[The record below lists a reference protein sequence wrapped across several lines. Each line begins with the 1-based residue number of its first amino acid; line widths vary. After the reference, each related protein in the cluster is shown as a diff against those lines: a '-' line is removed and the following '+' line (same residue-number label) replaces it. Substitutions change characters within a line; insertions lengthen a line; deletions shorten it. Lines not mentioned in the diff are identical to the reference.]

1 MENAKEDQQKNLLIN
16 TTLSQKHIGDKVD
29 NMANEQNLKPFKK
42 GFDEKRNING
52 RPRKYVSNLKE
63 QGYKMAEVNDAI
75 QVLMS
80 MTVQE
85 LNEVASNPEA
95 TVLEMTVAKAMLK
108 SMKNGSL
115 YSLDTLLTRSFGKP
129 KETVDTNINGE
140 LKGKIE
146 VVVTSSAVPLANRE
160 TDVDVTK

>member
-1 MENAKEDQQKNLLIN
+1 MPNIE
-16 TTLSQKHIGDKVD
+16 
-29 NMANEQNLKPFKK
+29 NLKPFKK

-52 RPRKYVSNLKE
+52 RPRKYVSNLKD
-63 QGYKMAEVNDAI
+63 QGYKIAEVNDAI

-80 MTVQE
+80 MTVKE
-85 LNEVASNPEA
+85 LTEVVDNPEA
-95 TVLEMTVAKAMLK
+95 TVLEKTVAKAMLK

-115 YSLDTLLTRSFGKP
+115 YSLDTLLTRTFGKP
-129 KETVDTNINGE
+129 KETVDQNVNAE

-146 VVVTSSAVPLANRE
+146 VIVTSSSVPLANRE

>member
-1 MENAKEDQQKNLLIN
+1 MENVKEDQQKNLITN
-16 TTLSQKHIGDKVD
+16 TVLSQKHIEDKGG
-29 NMANEQNLKPFKK
+29 NMANLENLKPFKK

-52 RPRKYVSNLKE
+52 RPRKYVSNLKD
-63 QGYKMAEVNDAI
+63 QGYKIAEVNDAI

-80 MTVQE
+80 MTVKE
-85 LNEVASNPEA
+85 LTEVVDNTEA
-95 TVLEMTVAKAMLK
+95 TVLEKTVAKAMLK

-115 YSLDTLLTRSFGKP
+115 YSLDTLLTRTFGKP
-129 KETVDTNINGE
+129 KETVDQNVNAE

-146 VVVTSSAVPLANRE
+146 VVVTSSSVPLANRE

>member
-1 MENAKEDQQKNLLIN
+1 
-16 TTLSQKHIGDKVD
+16 
-29 NMANEQNLKPFKK
+29 MANLENLKPFKK

-52 RPRKYVSNLKE
+52 RPRKYVSNLKD
-63 QGYKMAEVNDAI
+63 QGYKIAEVNDAI

-80 MTVQE
+80 MTVKE
-85 LNEVASNPEA
+85 LTEVVDNTEA
-95 TVLEMTVAKAMLK
+95 TVLEKTVAKAMLK

-115 YSLDTLLTRSFGKP
+115 YSLDTLLTRTFGKP
-129 KETVDTNINGE
+129 KETVDQNVNAE

-146 VVVTSSAVPLANRE
+146 VVVTSSSIPLANRE

>member
-1 MENAKEDQQKNLLIN
+1 
-16 TTLSQKHIGDKVD
+16 
-29 NMANEQNLKPFKK
+29 MANEQNLKPFKK

-52 RPRKYVSNLKE
+52 RPRKYVSNLKD

-80 MTVQE
+80 MTMQE

-146 VVVTSSAVPLANRE
+146 VVVTSSAIPLANRE

>member
-1 MENAKEDQQKNLLIN
+1 LVKEKEDQRKNLLIN
-16 TTLSQKHIGDKVD
+16 ILLKKNFIGVKVD

-52 RPRKYVSNLKE
+52 RPRKYVSNLKD

-80 MTVQE
+80 MTQKE
-85 LNEVASNPEA
+85 LTEVSTNPDA
-95 TVLEMTVAKAMLK
+95 TVLEMTVSKAMLK

-140 LKGKIE
+140 LKAKIE
-146 VVVTSSAVPLANRE
+146 VVVTSSAVPLSNRE
-160 TDVDVTK
+160 TDVDVTR

>member
-1 MENAKEDQQKNLLIN
+1 LVKEKEDQQKNLLIN
-16 TTLSQKHIGDKVD
+16 ILLKKNLIGVKVD

-52 RPRKYVSNLKE
+52 RPRKYVSNLKD

-80 MTVQE
+80 MTQKE
-85 LNEVASNPEA
+85 LTEVSTNPDA
-95 TVLEMTVAKAMLK
+95 TVLEMTVSKAMLK

-140 LKGKIE
+140 LKAKIE
-146 VVVTSSAVPLANRE
+146 VVVTSSSVPLSNRE
-160 TDVDVTK
+160 TDVDVTR